1 MGTNGYYELRGIMIL
16 REIGRSLF
24 FSGRRRKLSPFYK
37 GVVTCLVISLAA
49 LEFYGAP
56 FGKIDFY
63 MLRAMFVGFMLALSF
78 ICFNHSS
85 KVKSDKVSIPDLI
98 MALLGMAAGVYIL
111 INGEAI
117 ISRWTGVDPLSAADI
132 FFTSVLVLLVLEVT
146 RRTVGPVL
154 VLIILVF
161 VAYNFG
167 GQFLPGAFGHRG
179 MTLVGFLDR
188 MVYTFDGIFGTPIG
202 VTCTYVYMF
211 VLFGQVFNMSG
222 GGDFFFRLASSIAGR
237 LIGGPAKIA
246 VIASAL
252 YGSMSGSPTS
262 DVVTTGSITIPLMKR
277 LGYSPVFAG
286 AVEAAASSGA
296 SILPP
301 IMGTAAFLMVDI
313 AGIPYVDIAMAAAI
327 PALIYYFGIMIQV
340 HYRAV
345 RKNLRPI
352 SEEDEREKPWQVL
365 KENLIYLIP
374 IAVLVWL
381 IVIRLNPTVVGL
393 AATGVTIV
401 ISWFK
406 PGFRMGPKRIYQAIH
421 STGTRILTVAN
432 ASAAAGMVIGGI
444 MLTGLGGKFT
454 SLVFQATGGNSFLC
468 IILVAI
474 VCIILGMGMPIP
486 AAYVLTATLAVPA
499 LLELDFPLMSS
510 HLFIVYFSVI
520 SAITPPVAVAAYA
533 GAGIAGGNPNST
545 GFQAIQLAIAAYL
558 VPIIYMYRPGLLL
571 NGTFLDIAWTV
582 IITLMAVGAMASILE
597 GYYWI
602 RLKSIFLKAVV
613 VGGCIALV
621 WPAPWTDY
629 LGILMIAGPFVWQI
643 RKSRRTKLTAGGD
656 KITPFESHVAKP

>member
-1 MGTNGYYELRGIMIL
+1 MNLKGIV
-16 REIGRSLF
+16 GSF
-24 FSGRRRKLSPFYK
+24 FSSGRRRKLSPFYSA
-37 GVVTCLVISLAA
+37 VVTFLVLGLAA
-49 LEFYGAP
+49 LEIYGAP
-56 FGKIDFY
+56 FGTIDFY
-63 MLRAMFVGFMLALSF
+63 ILRAMFVGFILALSF
-78 ICFNHSS
+78 ICYTYSS
-85 KVKSDKVSIPDLI
+85 DAKSDKVSIPDVV
-98 MALLGMAAGVYIL
+98 MAVLGFSVGIYIV
-111 INGEAI
+111 INGDAI
-117 ISRWTGVDPLSAADI
+117 INRWTGVDPLSLADI
-132 FFTSVLVLLVLEVT
+132 FFTSVLIFLVLEVT

-154 VLIILVF
+154 VLIIIIF

-167 GQFLPGAFGHRG
+167 GKYLPGAFGHRG
-179 MTLVGFLDR
+179 MTIIGFLDR
-188 MVYTFDGIFGTPIG
+188 MVFTFDGIFGKPIG

-222 GGDFFFRLASSIAGR
+222 GGDFFFRLASAIAGR
-237 LIGGPAKIA
+237 MIGGPAKIA
-246 VIASAL
+246 VIASGL

-313 AGIPYVDIAMAAAI
+313 AGIPYVEIAMAAAI
-327 PALIYYFGIMIQV
+327 PALIYYFGIMLQV

-345 RKNLRPI
+345 EKKLRPI
-352 SEEDEREKPWQVL
+352 SDDGNVEKPWSVI
-365 KENLIYLIP
+365 KENLIFLIP

-393 AATGVTIV
+393 AATCTTIV

-406 PGFRMGPKRIYQAIH
+406 PGYRMGPKKIFKAFYN
-421 STGTRILTVAN
+421 TGTRILTVSN

-468 IILVAI
+468 MLMVAI

-545 GFQAIQLAIAAYL
+545 GFQAIRLAVAAYL
-558 VPIIYMYRPGLLL
+558 VPVIYMYRPGLLL
-571 NGTFLDIAWTV
+571 NGTFLEIGWTTFIAV
-582 IITLMAVGAMASILE
+582 LAVGAFASILE
-597 GYYWI
+597 GYLWV
-602 RLKSIFLKAVV
+602 RMKSSFLKMVV
-613 VGGCIALV
+613 IAGCIALV
-621 WPAPWTDY
+621 WPKPWTDV
-629 LGILMIAGPFVWQI
+629 LGIFLLAGPFSWQI
-643 RKSRRTKLTAGGD
+643 LKARRLKQVSDHTQT
-656 KITPFESHVAKP
+656 TR